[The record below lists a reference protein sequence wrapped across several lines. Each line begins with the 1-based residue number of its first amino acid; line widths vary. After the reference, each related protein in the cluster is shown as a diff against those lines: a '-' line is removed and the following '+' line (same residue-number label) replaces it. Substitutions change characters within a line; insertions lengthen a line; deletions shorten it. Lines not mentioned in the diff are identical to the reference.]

1 MHRAALESS
10 ALPPNQYNEDS
21 LPQAAILV
29 FLFSWRDL
37 GLAGQNAQKQV
48 FSHGGT
54 TENLKKSLSDPPNG
68 CLISK
73 TSLADPLIGCLISK
87 TTLADPL
94 IGCLI
99 SKTTLTDPLIGHLI
113 SKTTLADPLIGRL
126 ISKTTLADPLIG
138 HLISK
143 TTLADPLIGHLISK
157 ITLPKR
163 QNTSY
168 IQATRS
174 PISKNIWLSS
184 KWDTRECY
192 LLIIV
197 KFGLSP

>member
-1 MHRAALESS
+1 MHQAALEAVHCRPISITRIVCHRPLSS
-10 ALPPNQYNEDS
+10 F
-21 LPQAAILV
+21 
-29 FLFSWRDL
+29 FLFSWHNL
-37 GLAGQNAQKQV
+37 GLAGRNAQKQV
-48 FSHGGT
+48 FSHGRA

-68 CLISK
+68 C
-73 TSLADPLIGCLISK
+73 
-87 TTLADPL
+87 
-94 IGCLI
+94 
-99 SKTTLTDPLIGHLI
+99 
-113 SKTTLADPLIGRL
+113 L

-143 TTLADPLIGHLISK
+143 TTLADPLIGCLISKTTLADPLIGHLISKITLADPLIGCLISK

-168 IQATRS
+168 IQATRP

>member
-1 MHRAALESS
+1 MIKHPKRNNTKRRGYASGYLESC

-21 LPQAAILV
+21 FPQTAILV

-87 TTLADPL
+87 TTL
-94 IGCLI
+94 
-99 SKTTLTDPLIGHLI
+99 S
-113 SKTTLADPLIGRL
+113 DPLIGRL

-138 HLISK
+138 RLISN
-143 TTLADPLIGHLISK
+143 

-168 IQATRS
+168 IQATRP

>member
-73 TSLADPLIGCLISK
+73 TSLADPP
-87 TTLADPL
+87 D
-94 IGCLI
+94 
-99 SKTTLTDPLIGHLI
+99 
-113 SKTTLADPLIGRL
+113 GRL
-126 ISKTTLADPLIG
+126 ISKTTLADPLNGCLVSGSTLADPLIGRLILKTTLADPPIG
-138 HLISK
+138 HLNSK
-143 TTLADPLIGHLISK
+143 TTLADPPNGCLISK
-157 ITLPKR
+157 TTL
-163 QNTSY
+163 SD
-168 IQATRS
+168 A
-174 PISKNIWLSS
+174 SKYVLHPCNKASNAS
-184 KWDTRECY
+184 
-192 LLIIV
+192 
-197 KFGLSP
+197 

>member
-1 MHRAALESS
+1 MPPRWANSATVARKSSSRPNSISLWTWLIKHPKRNNTKRRGDASGCLESCV
-10 ALPPNQYNEDS
+10 LPPNQYNEDS

-54 TENLKKSLSDPPNG
+54 TENLKTSLSDPPNG
-68 CLISK
+68 C
-73 TSLADPLIGCLISK
+73 
-87 TTLADPL
+87 
-94 IGCLI
+94 
-99 SKTTLTDPLIGHLI
+99 
-113 SKTTLADPLIGRL
+113 L

-143 TTLADPLIGHLISK
+143 TTLADPLIGCLISK

-168 IQATRS
+168 IRATRP